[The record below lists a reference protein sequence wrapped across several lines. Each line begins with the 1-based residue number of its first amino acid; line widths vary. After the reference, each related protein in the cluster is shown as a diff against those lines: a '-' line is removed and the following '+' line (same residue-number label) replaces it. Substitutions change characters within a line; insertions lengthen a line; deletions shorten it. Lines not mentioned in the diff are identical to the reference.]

1 MLHIRGDLEIVIN
14 QLDGTYQVISHNIR
28 TYDQSVRNLFDRRIG
43 KLTMLQMMPS
53 MRKKVTP
60 LIEIVCASVN
70 DKKRRGDCSEKIEVD
85 SPTISIRLLQKRN

>member
-1 MLHIRGDLEIVIN
+1 
-14 QLDGTYQVISHNIR
+14 
-28 TYDQSVRNLFDRRIG
+28 
-43 KLTMLQMMPS
+43 MLQMMPS